1 MEHPV
6 RNQLGDTIETIELND
21 DVFSVPMNNTL
32 IHHAVVIYQGNK
44 RQGTHDTK
52 TRAQVSGGG
61 RKPWIQ
67 KHTGRAR
74 QGSTRS
80 PQWRHEEWFSGLIHV
95 TTGRPYHGKCVDRL

>member
-1 MEHPV
+1 MKLDVLDRAGKKVKSIQVDEQVFGLKPHRSLV
-6 RNQLGDTIETIELND
+6 HQALVAYQL
-21 DVFSVPMNNTL
+21 
-32 IHHAVVIYQGNK
+32 NK

-74 QGSTRS
+74 QVRI
-80 PQWRHEEWFSGLIHV
+80 L
-95 TTGRPYHGKCVDRL
+95 

>member
-6 RNQLGDTIETIELND
+6 KNQLGDTIETIELSD
-21 DVFSVPMNNTL
+21 DVFSVPMNNAVM
-32 IHHAVVIYQGNK
+32 HQAVVIYQGNK

-74 QGSTRS
+74 QGSTPVSYTHLTLPTNR
-80 PQWRHEEWFSGLIHV
+80 EV
-95 TTGRPYHGKCVDRL
+95 